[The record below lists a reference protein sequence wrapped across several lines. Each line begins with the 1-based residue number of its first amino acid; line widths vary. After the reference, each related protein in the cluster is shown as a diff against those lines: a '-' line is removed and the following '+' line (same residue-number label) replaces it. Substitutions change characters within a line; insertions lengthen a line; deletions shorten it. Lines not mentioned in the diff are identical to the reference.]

1 MSSPGDAASSPA
13 AAPAA
18 TPAQPQQVQRLKPDE
33 QSSGGGGGGGG
44 GRSRTR
50 TDSDSRWRTTSF
62 SEPARVIVIAVDSSD
77 NSKNAFDCECL
88 QYFSCMTWFGFGL
101 KFIITFKNPL
111 KHVYVFGVTLVVRN
125 SAQKSSMSTRGI

>member
-33 QSSGGGGGGGG
+33 QSSGGGGG

-77 NSKNAFDCECL
+77 NSKNAFDCECR
-88 QYFSCMTWFGFGL
+88 QYEYFSCTTRFGFGGKL
-101 KFIITFKNPL
+101 IFTFKNSWR
-111 KHVYVFGVTLVVRN
+111 HVYF
-125 SAQKSSMSTRGI
+125 